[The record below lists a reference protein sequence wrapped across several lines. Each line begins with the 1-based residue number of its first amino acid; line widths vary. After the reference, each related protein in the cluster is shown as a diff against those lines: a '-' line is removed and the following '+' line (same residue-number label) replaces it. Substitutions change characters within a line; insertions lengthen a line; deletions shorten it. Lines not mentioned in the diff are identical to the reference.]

1 MPKNAEKRA
10 QHTVDYNNEEEIFY
24 WLRNP
29 QGGGIKRVMLLKDE
43 WILTLADKI
52 EAAPNDAARAELAV
66 PCRQVLEER
75 DPTAYYK
82 PEEVEALERSKLPA
96 GIGNPHALAVLCV
109 SYCWETPEHPDPFG
123 RTLVKIA
130 KAIRNLKTSENHLG
144 QKWAKGKKFAVFL
157 DWTALPQKVN
167 GQERNAEDK
176 AAFDEAL
183 SCMQVWYAH
192 MLTTVLL
199 LTGKQEGVSLSYQ
212 DRGWP
217 TFERLVSMIL
227 TPKTNAVWPMI
238 VDVGA
243 MPDGAEEMPDD
254 GYCTRLVPMTVDR
267 FAATI
272 REKKFTNNAD
282 VELVIG
288 LYKKTVESV
297 LGKAP
302 NLKMMDNKH
311 WGDAE
316 MRQLVEVLPLCA
328 EATLLDIQC
337 SFHEVTAEGVGVLTR
352 CVDEGKLPPKLVQ
365 INWIGCPSVVKDSS
379 ADCTKE
385 LRAACERRGIR
396 IDL

>member
-1 MPKNAEKRA
+1 M
-10 QHTVDYNNEEEIFY
+10 
-24 WLRNP
+24 
-29 QGGGIKRVMLLKDE
+29 
-43 WILTLADKI
+43 
-52 EAAPNDAARAELAV
+52 
-66 PCRQVLEER
+66 
-75 DPTAYYK
+75 
-82 PEEVEALERSKLPA
+82 
-96 GIGNPHALAVLCV
+96 LCV

-130 KAIRNLKTSENHLG
+130 KAIRNLKTH
-144 QKWAKGKKFAVFL
+144 WAAKEKKFAVFL

-227 TPKTNAVWPMI
+227 TPNTTMVWPMI

-243 MPDGAEEMPDD
+243 MPDDAEKMPND
-254 GYCTRLVPMTVDR
+254 GYCKRLVPMSVDR
-267 FAATI
+267 FAATM
-272 REKKFTNNAD
+272 RKKKFTNGAD
-282 VELVIG
+282 CELVIG

-297 LGKAP
+297 LGAAP
-302 NLKMMDNKH
+302 RLKMVLNKH

-328 EATLLDIQC
+328 EATLLDIGG

-352 CVDEGKLPPKLVQ
+352 CVDEGKLPPKLKE
-365 INWIGCPSVVKDSS
+365 IKWFNGPSLVKDN

-396 IDL
+396 TVDF

>member
-1 MPKNAEKRA
+1 MAKNAEECA
-10 QHTVDYNNEEEIFY
+10 QHTVNYNNEEEIFY

-29 QGGGIKRVMLLKDE
+29 PGGGIKRVLLLKDE

-52 EAAPNDAARAELAV
+52 EAAPTDAARAELAV
-66 PCRQVLEER
+66 PCRQLLEKR
-75 DPTAYYK
+75 DPTAYYE
-82 PEEVEALERSKLPA
+82 PEEVEALERSMMGA
-96 GIGNPHALAVLCV
+96 GGGNQRALAVLCV

-130 KAIRNLKTSENHLG
+130 KAIRKLKTHY
-144 QKWAKGKKFAVFL
+144 WADGMKFAVFL

-176 AAFDEAL
+176 AAFDDAL
-183 SCMQVWYAH
+183 SQMQVWYAH

-227 TPKTNAVWPMI
+227 TPNTNVVWPMI

-267 FAATI
+267 FAETI

-288 LYKKTVESV
+288 LYKKKVESV
-297 LGKAP
+297 LGAAP
-302 NLKMMDNKH
+302 LLKMLWNQ
-311 WGDAE
+311 E
-316 MRQLVEVLPLCA
+316 
-328 EATLLDIQC
+328 
-337 SFHEVTAEGVGVLTR
+337 
-352 CVDEGKLPPKLVQ
+352 
-365 INWIGCPSVVKDSS
+365 N
-379 ADCTKE
+379 
-385 LRAACERRGIR
+385 
-396 IDL
+396 

>member
-1 MPKNAEKRA
+1 MAKIAAEHA
-10 QHTVDYNNEEEIFY
+10 QGIVDYNNPEEIFY

-29 QGGGIKRVMLLKDE
+29 PGGGIKRVMLLKDE

-66 PCRQVLEER
+66 PCRQLLEER
-75 DPTAYYK
+75 DPTAYYQ
-82 PEEVEALERSKLPA
+82 PEEVEALERSAKGA
-96 GIGNPHALAVLCV
+96 GVGNPPALAVICV

-130 KAIRNLKTSENHLG
+130 KVIRKLKTHSE
-144 QKWAKGKKFAVFL
+144 ARGKKFAVFL

-227 TPKTNAVWPMI
+227 TPKTINVWPMI

-243 MPDGAEEMPDD
+243 MPDDGKTMPED
-254 GYCTRLVPMTVDR
+254 GYCKRLVPMTVDR
-267 FAATI
+267 FAETM
-272 REKKFTNNAD
+272 RKKKFTNNAD
-282 VELVIG
+282 VEVVIG

-297 LGKAP
+297 LGAAP
-302 NLKMMDNKH
+302 QLKMLYNKH

-316 MRQLVEVLPLCA
+316 MGELVEVLPLCA
-328 EATLLDIQC
+328 EATRLDIQG

-352 CVDEGKLPPKLVQ
+352 CVDEGKLPPKLKT
-365 INWIGCPSVVKDSS
+365 IGWFSGPSLVRKN
-379 ADCTKE
+379 ADGAKE
-385 LRAACERRGIR
+385 LCAACERRGIS
-396 IDL
+396 IDLR

>member
-1 MPKNAEKRA
+1 MAAEHA
-10 QHTVDYNNEEEIFY
+10 QHIVDYNNAEEIFY

-29 QGGGIKRVMLLKDE
+29 PGGGIKRVLLLKDE

-52 EAAPNDAARAELAV
+52 EAAPTDAARAELAV
-66 PCRQVLEER
+66 PCRQLLEER
-75 DPTAYYK
+75 DPTAYYQ
-82 PEEVEALERSKLPA
+82 PEEVEALERSRYEA
-96 GIGNPHALAVLCV
+96 GGGNPHALAVLCV

-130 KAIRNLKTSENHLG
+130 KAIRKLKKDECGH
-144 QKWAKGKKFAVFL
+144 ARGKKFAVFL

-227 TPKTNAVWPMI
+227 TPNTRNVWPMI

-243 MPDGAEEMPDD
+243 MPDDAEEMPND
-254 GYCTRLVPMTVDR
+254 GYCARLVPMTVDR
-267 FAATI
+267 FAETM

-282 VELVIG
+282 VEVVIG

-302 NLKMMDNKH
+302 QLKMRENKH

-316 MRQLVEVLPLCA
+316 MRQLVEVLPMCA
-328 EATLLDIQC
+328 EATELVINF

-352 CVDEGKLPPKLVQ
+352 CVDEGKLPAKLEK
-365 INWIGCPSVVKDSS
+365 IYWIDGPSVVQDDN
-379 ADCTKE
+379 ADGAKE
-385 LRAACERRGIR
+385 LRAACERSGIT
-396 IDL
+396 LYL

>member
-1 MPKNAEKRA
+1 MEVKIAAEHA
-10 QHTVDYNNEEEIFY
+10 QGIVDYNNPEEIFY

-29 QGGGIKRVMLLKDE
+29 PGGGIKRVMLLKDD

-52 EAAPNDAARAELAV
+52 EAAPTDAARAELAV
-66 PCRQVLEER
+66 PCRQLLEKR
-75 DPTAYYK
+75 DPTAYYQ
-82 PEEVEALERSKLPA
+82 PEEVEALERGGQA
-96 GIGNPHALAVLCV
+96 GVGNPCALAVLCV

-130 KAIRNLKTSENHLG
+130 KAIRNLKTYEDKYGVKLG
-144 QKWAKGKKFAVFL
+144 LKNYAVFL

-199 LTGKQEGVSLSYQ
+199 LTGKQDGVSLSYQ

-227 TPKTNAVWPMI
+227 TPNTNAVWPMI

-243 MPDGAEEMPDD
+243 MPDDAEGMPND
-254 GYCTRLVPMTVDR
+254 GYCKRLVPMTVDR
-267 FAATI
+267 FAKTM
-272 REKKFTNNAD
+272 REKKFTNGAD
-282 VELVIG
+282 CELVIG
-288 LYKKTVESV
+288 LYKKTLESV

-302 NLKMMDNKH
+302 KLKMLWNEH

-316 MRQLVEVLPLCA
+316 MRDLVEVLPLCA
-328 EATLLDIQC
+328 EATELSIRG

-352 CVDEGKLPPKLVQ
+352 CVDEGKLPPKLKE
-365 INWIGCPSVVKDSS
+365 IDWFDGPSLVRDDN

-385 LRAACERRGIR
+385 LRAACERRGIY
-396 IDL
+396 LNL

>member
-1 MPKNAEKRA
+1 MPELFLTPKTKRYA
-10 QHTVDYNNEEEIFY
+10 IPYGCPR
-24 WLRNP
+24 LP
-29 QGGGIKRVMLLKDE
+29 
-43 WILTLADKI
+43 
-52 EAAPNDAARAELAV
+52 
-66 PCRQVLEER
+66 R
-75 DPTAYYK
+75 D
-82 PEEVEALERSKLPA
+82 
-96 GIGNPHALAVLCV
+96 
-109 SYCWETPEHPDPFG
+109 WE
-123 RTLVKIA
+123 
-130 KAIRNLKTSENHLG
+130 
-144 QKWAKGKKFAVFL
+144 KFAVFL

-227 TPKTNAVWPMI
+227 TPNTPNVWPMI

-243 MPDGAEEMPDD
+243 MPDGAEVMPDD
-254 GYCTRLVPMTVDR
+254 GYCKRLVPMTVDR
-267 FAATI
+267 FAATM

-282 VELVIG
+282 VEVVIG

-302 NLKMMDNKH
+302 NLKMLKNKH

-316 MRQLVEVLPLCA
+316 MRELVEVLPLCA
-328 EATLLDIQC
+328 EATLLDIGI

-352 CVDEGKLPPKLVQ
+352 CVDEGKLPPKLNV
-365 INWIGCPSVVKDSS
+365 IKWNAGPSLVRDN

-385 LRAACERRGIR
+385 LRAACERRGIKFER
-396 IDL
+396 N

>member
-52 EAAPNDAARAELAV
+52 EAAPTDAERAELAV
-66 PCRQVLEER
+66 PCRQVLEGR

-82 PEEVEALERSKLPA
+82 PEEVEALERSKLGA
-96 GIGNPHALAVLCV
+96 GNGNPPALAVLCV

-130 KAIRNLKTSENHLG
+130 KAIRKLKTHEDFNNHSPP
-144 QKWAKGKKFAVFL
+144 KKFAVFL

-176 AAFDEAL
+176 AAFDDAL

-227 TPKTNAVWPMI
+227 TPNTDIVWPMI

-243 MPDGAEEMPDD
+243 MPDDAEEMPND
-254 GYCTRLVPMTVDR
+254 GYCKRLVPMSVDR
-267 FAATI
+267 FAETM
-272 REKKFTNNAD
+272 REKKFTNGAD
-282 VELVIG
+282 CELVIR
-288 LYKKTVESV
+288 LYKKTLESV

-302 NLKMMDNKH
+302 KIHMAQNKR

-316 MRQLVEVLPLCA
+316 MRELVEVLPMCA
-328 EATLLDIQC
+328 EATELNINY

-352 CVDEGKLPPKLVQ
+352 CVDEGKLPPKLEV
-365 INWIGCPSVVKDSS
+365 IFWVDGPSVLKNKN

-385 LRAACERRGIR
+385 LRAACERRGI
-396 IDL
+396 DLWL

>member
-29 QGGGIKRVMLLKDE
+29 PGGGIKRVMLLRDE

-52 EAAPNDAARAELAV
+52 EAAPTDDARAELAV
-66 PCRQVLEER
+66 PCRQLLEER
-75 DPTAYYK
+75 DPTAYYQ
-82 PEEVEALERSKLPA
+82 PEEVEALERSEHSPW
-96 GIGNPHALAVLCV
+96 GIGNPCALAVLCV

-130 KAIRNLKTSENHLG
+130 KAIRKLKT
-144 QKWAKGKKFAVFL
+144 WKGRGLNTGTALKNYAVFL

-176 AAFDEAL
+176 AAFDDAL

-227 TPKTNAVWPMI
+227 TPKMPAVWPMI

-243 MPDGAEEMPDD
+243 MPDGAKKMPED
-254 GYCTRLVPMTVDR
+254 GYCKRLVPMTVDR

-302 NLKMMDNKH
+302 NLKMLFNKH

-328 EATLLDIQC
+328 EATGLNIAG

-352 CVDEGKLPPKLVQ
+352 CVDEGKLPPKLKT
-365 INWIGCPSVVKDSS
+365 IFWAGAPSLEKDN
-379 ADCTKE
+379 AVE
-385 LRAACERRGIR
+385 LRAACERRGIT
-396 IDL
+396 LKL

>member
-52 EAAPNDAARAELAV
+52 EAAPTDADRAELAV
-66 PCRQVLEER
+66 PCRQLLEER
-75 DPTAYYK
+75 DPTAYYQ
-82 PEEVEALERSKLPA
+82 PEEVEALERSRNGA
-96 GIGNPHALAVLCV
+96 GAGNPKALAVLCV

-130 KAIRNLKTSENHLG
+130 KAIRKLKTHRS
-144 QKWAKGKKFAVFL
+144 ARGKKFAVFL

-227 TPKTNAVWPMI
+227 TPKTTFVWPMI

-254 GYCTRLVPMTVDR
+254 GYCKRLVPMSVDR
-267 FAATI
+267 FAETM
-272 REKKFTNNAD
+272 REKKFTNGAD
-282 VELVIG
+282 CELVIG
-288 LYKKTVESV
+288 LYKKTLESV

-302 NLKMMDNKH
+302 NLKMLGNTH

-316 MRQLVEVLPLCA
+316 MRELVEVLPLCA
-328 EATLLDIQC
+328 EATELNIRY

-352 CVDEGKLPPKLVQ
+352 CVDEGKLPPKLKE
-365 INWIGCPSVVKDSS
+365 INWRFCPSLVEDN
-379 ADCTKE
+379 ADGSKE
-385 LRAACERRGIR
+385 LRAACERRGIT
-396 IDL
+396 LEL

>member
-10 QHTVDYNNEEEIFY
+10 QHTVDYNNEEEIFH

-29 QGGGIKRVMLLKDE
+29 PGGGIKRVMLLRDE

-52 EAAPNDAARAELAV
+52 EAAPNDAARAALAV
-66 PCRQVLEER
+66 PCRQLLEER
-75 DPTAYYK
+75 DPTAYYQ
-82 PEEVEALERSKLPA
+82 PEEVEALERSENGA
-96 GIGNPHALAVLCV
+96 GRGNPKALAVLCV

-130 KAIRNLKTSENHLG
+130 KAIRKLKTHI
-144 QKWAKGKKFAVFL
+144 WARRKKFAVFL

-227 TPKTNAVWPMI
+227 TPNTFVVWPMI

-243 MPDGAEEMPDD
+243 MPDGAEKMPDD
-254 GYCTRLVPMTVDR
+254 GYCKRLVPMSVDR
-267 FAATI
+267 FAETM
-272 REKKFTNNAD
+272 REKKFTNGAD
-282 VELVIG
+282 CELVIG

-302 NLKMMDNKH
+302 KLKMNHNKD

-316 MRQLVEVLPLCA
+316 MRDLVEVLPMCA
-328 EATLLDIQC
+328 EATELAIIN

-352 CVDEGKLPPKLVQ
+352 CVDEGKLPPKLKE
-365 INWIGCPSVVKDSS
+365 INWCWGSKTNLPSLLQDNN
-379 ADCTKE
+379 ADCTKK

-396 IDL
+396 LDL

>member
-1 MPKNAEKRA
+1 MAKNAEECA
-10 QHTVDYNNEEEIFY
+10 QHIVDYNKAEEIFY
-24 WLRNP
+24 WLRTP
-29 QGGGIKRVMLLKDE
+29 PGGGIKRVMLLKDE

-52 EAAPNDAARAELAV
+52 EAAPTDAARAELAV
-66 PCRQVLEER
+66 PCRQLLEER
-75 DPTAYYK
+75 DPTAYYQ
-82 PEEVEALERSKLPA
+82 PEEVEALERSKNDA
-96 GIGNPHALAVLCV
+96 GAGNPKALAVLCV

-130 KAIRNLKTSENHLG
+130 KAIRNLKTWSQYG
-144 QKWAKGKKFAVFL
+144 DDAARKKFAVFL

-227 TPKTNAVWPMI
+227 TPKTSYVWPMI

-254 GYCTRLVPMTVDR
+254 GYCKRLVPMSVDR

-282 VELVIG
+282 VEVVIG

-302 NLKMMDNKH
+302 TLKMNHNNH

-316 MRQLVEVLPLCA
+316 MRELVEVLPLCA
-328 EATLLDIQC
+328 ELTELAAIN

-352 CVDEGKLPPKLVQ
+352 CVDEGKLPPKLKE
-365 INWIGCPSVVKDSS
+365 INWFAGPSVVQDDN

-396 IDL
+396 RGYF

>member
-1 MPKNAEKRA
+1 MVERGDPRSKVRGHFKS
-10 QHTVDYNNEEEIFY
+10 EEEIFY

-29 QGGGIKRVMLLKDE
+29 PGGGIKRVMLLRDE

-66 PCRQVLEER
+66 PCRQVLEDR

-82 PEEVEALERSKLPA
+82 PEEVEALERGNEA
-96 GIGNPHALAVLCV
+96 GNGNPRALAVLCV

-130 KAIRNLKTSENHLG
+130 KAIRNLKTWRNEHG
-144 QKWAKGKKFAVFL
+144 EKTVEDYAVFL

-176 AAFDEAL
+176 AAFDDAL

-227 TPKTNAVWPMI
+227 TPKTAVS
-238 VDVGA
+238 
-243 MPDGAEEMPDD
+243 
-254 GYCTRLVPMTVDR
+254 YTHLT
-267 FAATI
+267 
-272 REKKFTNNAD
+272 
-282 VELVIG
+282 
-288 LYKKTVESV
+288 
-297 LGKAP
+297 
-302 NLKMMDNKH
+302 
-311 WGDAE
+311 
-316 MRQLVEVLPLCA
+316 LPTMLM
-328 EATLLDIQC
+328 
-337 SFHEVTAEGVGVLTR
+337 V
-352 CVDEGKLPPKLVQ
+352 
-365 INWIGCPSVVKDSS
+365 
-379 ADCTKE
+379 
-385 LRAACERRGIR
+385 
-396 IDL
+396 

>member
-1 MPKNAEKRA
+1 MATPLTEPK
-10 QHTVDYNNEEEIFY
+10 
-24 WLRNP
+24 P
-29 QGGGIKRVMLLKDE
+29 GI
-43 WILTLADKI
+43 
-52 EAAPNDAARAELAV
+52 AV
-66 PCRQVLEER
+66 
-75 DPTAYYK
+75 
-82 PEEVEALERSKLPA
+82 
-96 GIGNPHALAVLCV
+96 V
-109 SYCWETPEHPDPFG
+109 SYCWLTPEHPDPFG

-130 KAIRNLKTSENHLG
+130 KAIRKLKT
-144 QKWAKGKKFAVFL
+144 WADGMESGKKFAVFL

-176 AAFDEAL
+176 AAFDDAL

-227 TPKTNAVWPMI
+227 TPNTALVWPMI

-243 MPDGAEEMPDD
+243 MPDGAEKMPQD

-267 FAATI
+267 FAKTI

-282 VELVIG
+282 VDLVIG
-288 LYKKTVESV
+288 LYKKTLESV

-302 NLKMMDNKH
+302 NLKMLGNMH

-328 EATLLDIQC
+328 EATQLQIFT

-352 CVDEGKLPPKLVQ
+352 CVDEGKLPPKLKK
-365 INWIGCPSVVKDSS
+365 IAWFAGPSVVEDN

-396 IDL
+396 LRTR

>member
-1 MPKNAEKRA
+1 MAAEHA
-10 QHTVDYNNEEEIFY
+10 QHIVDYVNEEEIFY
-24 WLRNP
+24 WLRDP
-29 QGGGIKRVMLLKDE
+29 PGGGIKRVLLLKDE

-52 EAAPNDAARAELAV
+52 EAAPTDAARAELAV
-66 PCRQVLEER
+66 PCRQLLEER

-82 PEEVEALERSKLPA
+82 PEEVEALKRGNQA
-96 GIGNPHALAVLCV
+96 GYVNPHALAVLCV

-130 KAIRNLKTSENHLG
+130 KAIRNLKKDQHG
-144 QKWAKGKKFAVFL
+144 HAAGKKFAVFL

-227 TPKTNAVWPMI
+227 TPKTELVWPMI

-254 GYCTRLVPMTVDR
+254 GYCKRLVPMTVDR

-282 VELVIG
+282 VEVVIG
-288 LYKKTVESV
+288 LHKKTV
-297 LGKAP
+297 
-302 NLKMMDNKH
+302 
-311 WGDAE
+311 
-316 MRQLVEVLPLCA
+316 
-328 EATLLDIQC
+328 
-337 SFHEVTAEGVGVLTR
+337 
-352 CVDEGKLPPKLVQ
+352 
-365 INWIGCPSVVKDSS
+365 
-379 ADCTKE
+379 
-385 LRAACERRGIR
+385 
-396 IDL
+396 

>member
-29 QGGGIKRVMLLKDE
+29 PGGGIKRVMLLKDE

-52 EAAPNDAARAELAV
+52 EAAPTDAARAELAV
-66 PCRQVLEER
+66 PCRQLLEKQ
-75 DPTAYYK
+75 DPTAYYQ
-82 PEEVEALERSKLPA
+82 PEEVEALERSRLEA
-96 GIGNPHALAVLCV
+96 GDGNPHALAVLCV

-130 KAIRNLKTSENHLG
+130 KAIRNLKTDED
-144 QKWAKGKKFAVFL
+144 ARGKKFAVFL

-199 LTGKQEGVSLSYQ
+199 LTGKQDGVSLSYQ

-227 TPKTNAVWPMI
+227 TPKTPNVWPMI

-243 MPDGAEEMPDD
+243 MPDGAETMPND
-254 GYCTRLVPMTVDR
+254 GYCKRLVPMSVDR
-267 FAATI
+267 FAETM
-272 REKKFTNNAD
+272 REKKFTNGAD
-282 VELVIG
+282 CELVIG
-288 LYKKTVESV
+288 LYKKTLESV
-297 LGKAP
+297 LGAAP
-302 NLKMMDNKH
+302 NLMMAWNKH

-316 MRQLVEVLPLCA
+316 MRELVEVLPLCA
-328 EATLLDIQC
+328 EATKLVING

-352 CVDEGKLPPKLVQ
+352 CVDEGKLPAKLKQ
-365 INWIGCPSVVKDSS
+365 IDWRLGPSLVKDN
-379 ADCTKE
+379 ADGAKE
-385 LRAACERRGIR
+385 LRAACERRGIEQ
-396 IDL
+396 DNW